1 MTELLDRRLFK
12 PGSKIVRAGD
22 DVHKVV
28 LIVRGRCRIEP
39 KGMSRSFVFG
49 PGSLLGL
56 RPIFEKHRHP
66 RHLSTAVALEPVEA
80 VFMDAEDLRREFG
93 HLPAEM
99 KMIFQSLCIGS
110 QTLAKIYDQASED
123 RHKVL
128 AGLATEIDTLIRA
141 ELN

>member
-1 MTELLDRRLFK
+1 MGIDRRL
-12 PGSKIVRAGD
+12 
-22 DVHKVV
+22 
-28 LIVRGRCRIEP
+28 
-39 KGMSRSFVFG
+39 MFG

-56 RPIFEKHRHP
+56 RPIFEKHRTP
-66 RHLSTAVALEPVEA
+66 RHLSTAVALEPVES

-93 HLPAEM
+93 RLPMEM

-128 AGLATEIDTLIRA
+128 AGLATEIHTLIKA
-141 ELN
+141 GLV